1 MTQFALVEPR
11 ILRGS
16 LTGVVGRRYRVPRAG
31 TSRDL
36 PRGAVIART
45 AITYAHQLSPHAFCS
60 IVMGS
65 RRQQPHSPPLGRF

>member
-16 LTGVVGRRYRVPRAG
+16 LTGAVGRRYRVPRAG

-36 PRGAVIART
+36 PRGVVIART
-45 AITYAHQLSPHAFCS
+45 ASTHAH
-60 IVMGS
+60 
-65 RRQQPHSPPLGRF
+65 